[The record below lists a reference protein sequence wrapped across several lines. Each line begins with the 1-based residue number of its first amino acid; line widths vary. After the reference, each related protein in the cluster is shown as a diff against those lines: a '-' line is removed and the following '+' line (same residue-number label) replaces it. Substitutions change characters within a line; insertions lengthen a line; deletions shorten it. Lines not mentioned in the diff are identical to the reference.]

1 MLYAKNRWS
10 RGRDKNSYMKDC
22 KGNELKVGDSV
33 VYVHGKNSSAC
44 LATGNVT
51 KIYSNDK
58 ERSID
63 GNAHIYDFRVMKLN

>member
-1 MLYAKNRWS
+1 
-10 RGRDKNSYMKDC
+10 MKDC

-51 KIYSNDK
+51 KFIQTTKSVVLM
-58 ERSID
+58 
-63 GNAHIYDFRVMKLN
+63 GMHIFIISEL

>member
-1 MLYAKNRWS
+1 VGDIERH
-10 RGRDKNSYMKDC
+10 MKDC

-33 VYVHGKNSSAC
+33 VYVHGKNSNAC

-58 ERSID
+58 ECSVD
-63 GNAHIYDFRVMKLN
+63 GNAHIYYFRVMKLGFEV